1 MKEIMSEIFAL
12 EDVEPILKKIIEVLV
27 NHNIQIVDIMFGFAW
42 GNYIYENNW
51 DNMTI
56 NASEIIAR
64 AYEYK
69 EYGNIGDD
77 DLYINIPDSNIEI
90 LICHERDIHIRY
102 EQDSELLSK
111 LQKVLPEEQW
121 VVRRDIKS

>member
-1 MKEIMSEIFAL
+1 MKEIMSKIFAL

-27 NHNIQIVDIMFGFAW
+27 NNNIQIVDIMFGFAW

-56 NASEIIAR
+56 HASEIIAR
-64 AYEYK
+64 TYEYK

-111 LQKVLPEEQW
+111 LKRVLPEEQW